1 MQHRNHSIW
10 ANLGL
15 PVFFFIGVLLVAV
28 GCDSHES
35 IHVFV
40 PASAQ
45 DAVGELAQGYQ
56 EETGVQVLV
65 NAESTSLIIRQVKS
79 GAPAD
84 VVITA
89 DTLWM
94 NELEKNMS
102 FRERSLAATNELVV
116 VSRKALGSWT
126 AVATV
131 DRLALAGP
139 QVPAGRYARQSLESA
154 ELVPR
159 GQVVEASNVRDVLRW
174 VKNGE
179 ADAGIVYAS
188 DVVSA
193 PELSV
198 VVIPSSAH
206 ESIVY
211 PVALLSD
218 EPNAR
223 AFYQRIVGEK
233 GRSAFFRHGFGATA
247 ASAAVGVAPEISLR
261 DAIFRGIWVAIF
273 ALFFSFPFA
282 LGFGWWLAS
291 SSFRGKSL
299 VTTFLLTPL
308 VLPPVVTGYLLLAL
322 LGRQTMI
329 GGVLSRLGIEL
340 SFSSAGAVVAAGVV
354 GFPLFVLACRNAF
367 EAIDPDFY
375 DVGQTLGLSRIQLFQ
390 KIALPLAAPGIFG
403 GAVLAFARGLGEF
416 GATVVFVGNAE
427 GATRTIPLAVYALL
441 ESPQGEG
448 DAILLAWVSVGISLA
463 CVGLWER
470 TNAWQK
476 SRMEWKRG

>member
-1 MQHRNHSIW
+1 M
-10 ANLGL
+10 
-15 PVFFFIGVLLVAV
+15 FFVIGVLLLAA
-28 GCDSHES
+28 GCDSRES

-45 DAVGELAQGYQ
+45 DAVEELARGYQ

-65 NAESTSLIIRQVKS
+65 NAESTSLIVRQVKS

-84 VVITA
+84 VVMTA
-89 DTLWM
+89 DTVWM
-94 NELEKNMS
+94 NELQKTTS
-102 FRERSLAATNELVV
+102 LRERSLAATNGLVV
-116 VSRKALGSWT
+116 ISRQALGSWVD
-126 AVATV
+126 AAQV

-139 QVPAGRYARQSLESA
+139 QVPAGRYARQALESA
-154 ELVPR
+154 KLLPANR
-159 GQVVEASNVRDVLRW
+159 VVEASNVRDVLRW
-174 VKNGE
+174 VKIGE

-188 DVVSA
+188 DAIYA

-198 VVIPSSAH
+198 AVIPPSAH
-206 ESIVY
+206 EPIVY
-211 PVALLSD
+211 PLALLSD

-233 GRSAFFRHGFGATA
+233 GKTVFFRHGFGAAA
-247 ASAAVGVAPEISLR
+247 ASADAGTSPAISLR
-261 DAIFRGIWVAIF
+261 GAIFRGVWVAVF
-273 ALFFSFPFA
+273 ALIFSFPLA

-299 VTTFLLTPL
+299 VTTCLLTPL

-322 LGRQTMI
+322 LGRQTMM
-329 GGVLSRLGIEL
+329 GVFLSRLGIEL

-441 ESPQGEG
+441 ESAQGEG

>member
-1 MQHRNHSIW
+1 M
-10 ANLGL
+10 
-15 PVFFFIGVLLVAV
+15 FFVIGVLLLAV
-28 GCDSHES
+28 GCRSHES

-45 DAVGELAQGYQ
+45 DAVGELARGYQ

-65 NAESTSLIIRQVKS
+65 NAESTSLIVRQVKS

-89 DTLWM
+89 DTIWM
-94 NELEKNMS
+94 NELEKS
-102 FRERSLAATNELVV
+102 APLHERSVAATNELVV
-116 VSRKALGSWT
+116 ISSKTLESWT
-126 AVATV
+126 DAAKV

-139 QVPAGRYARQSLESA
+139 QVPAGRYARQALESA
-154 ELVPR
+154 KLLPT
-159 GQVVEASNVRDVLRW
+159 GQVIEASNVRDVLRW

-188 DVVSA
+188 DAIYA
-193 PELSV
+193 PELSLT
-198 VVIPSSAH
+198 VIPSSAH
-206 ESIVY
+206 EPIVY
-211 PVALLSD
+211 PVALLTD

-223 AFYQRIVGEK
+223 AFYQQIMGEK
-233 GRSAFFRHGFGATA
+233 GKSVFSHHGFGAPSITG
-247 ASAAVGVAPEISLR
+247 SVATISLR
-261 DAIFRGIWVAIF
+261 DAVFRGIWVAVF

-291 SSFRGKSL
+291 STFRGKSL

-329 GGVLSRLGIEL
+329 GRFLSQLGIEL

-375 DVGQTLGLSRIQLFQ
+375 DVGQTLGLSRFQ
-390 KIALPLAAPGIFG
+390 IFYKVALPLAAPGIFG

-448 DAILLAWVSVGISLA
+448 DAILLAWVSLGISLV